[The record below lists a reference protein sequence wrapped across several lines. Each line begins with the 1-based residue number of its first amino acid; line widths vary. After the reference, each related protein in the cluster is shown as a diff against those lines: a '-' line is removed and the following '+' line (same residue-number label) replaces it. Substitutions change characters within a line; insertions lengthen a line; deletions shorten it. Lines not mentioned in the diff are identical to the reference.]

1 MSETPIS
8 GGNRLAINRVS
19 PALGAE
25 IRGVDL
31 AAPVDDDLF
40 AAIYDALLAQQGV
53 LEPCGLTLDGVI
65 Y

>member
-1 MSETPIS
+1 MSETSVS
-8 GGNRLAINRVS
+8 GRNRLAINRLS

-40 AAIYDALLAQQGV
+40 AAIYDALLAHQ
-53 LEPCGLTLDGVI
+53 
-65 Y
+65 